1 MKKIVTIIGIIL
13 ICVLGIATL
22 SYAATCN
29 FTPKATLE
37 EKKEILDARVSEGL
51 ITEEEA
57 NEIEE
62 KLKNCNG
69 TKQEKI
75 GQEYGVCFGN
85 EDSTCQGR
93 NNDSE
98 NRKGKNQRQMYGNG
112 NGVCDG
118 TGKGTGICKRLSE

>member
-1 MKKIVTIIGIIL
+1 MKKIVTIGIIL
-13 ICVLGIATL
+13 ICVLGITTL
-22 SYAATCN
+22 SYASTCN

-37 EKKEILDARVSEGL
+37 EKKEILDARVAEGI

-62 KLKNCNG
+62 KLENCNG
-69 TKQEKI
+69 IKQERI

-85 EDSTCQGR
+85 EDATCQGK
-93 NNDSE
+93 NNDGE
-98 NRKGKNQRQMYGNG
+98 NRNGKKQRQMQGNG